1 MKFVDEVEIRVEA
14 GDGGNGC
21 ASFRKEKYI
30 EFGGPNGG
38 DGGDGGDVYLV
49 ADESWNT
56 LIDYRF
62 ERFHRA
68 KRGENGKSRDCTGK
82 SSDDLLLKVPVGTR
96 VADVDTGEQ
105 LGDLTQHEQK
115 LLVAKGGWHGLG
127 NSRFKSSTNRA
138 PRQKTDGTPGEI
150 RNLKL
155 ELLLLADVGLLGL
168 PNAGKSTLIRSV
180 SAAKPKVADYP
191 FTTLVPNLGVV
202 RLDSQRSFVI
212 ADIPGLIEGA
222 ADGAGLG
229 TQFLKHLERCR
240 ILLHVVD
247 VMPADGSDPLENAQT
262 IISELETH
270 SVELA
275 GKPRWLVFNKL
286 DLMLEEEAKEVTER
300 IIEGLGWDGEVR
312 SISAFNRIGT
322 EDLCQGVMSFIE
334 ALPPEEEETPIDGK
348 TVEFKWDTYHE
359 DAMADL
365 TDDLDDE
372 DWDEDDYDV
381 EVEYKR

>member
-82 SSDDLLLKVPVGTR
+82 GSDDLLLKVPVGTR

-247 VMPADGSDPLENAQT
+247 VMPADGSDPLENALT
-262 IISELETH
+262 IIGELETH
-270 SVELA
+270 SAELA

-286 DLMLEEEAKEVTER
+286 DLLLEEEAKETTER
-300 IIEGLGWDGEVR
+300 IIEGMGWEGEVR
-312 SISAFNRIGT
+312 SISAVNKMGT
-322 EDLCQGVMSFIE
+322 HDLCQGVMSFID
-334 ALPPEEEETPIDGK
+334 ALPKEEEEAPIDGK

-365 TDDLDDE
+365 KDDLDDE

-381 EVEYKR
+381 EVEYRK